1 MVPRAASHA
10 TPAWLPIHLSLPI
23 SSPVAACPWPR
34 SPGTAPERR
43 PIPPGCPGR
52 APTPCLPSPAAVGRG
67 SLWSLPC
74 LAVGSGSRVAH
85 APPALATA
93 PEEGT
98 PRAAVLCP
106 DGCDPGPTPQ
116 QQFPALFVGPGSRGH
131 RRPQSWA
138 RRRAPG
144 GRACCRAPQV
154 RTGLLHDSCGPGCLG
169 PGAPARSGSEEG
181 RRSPSGEGAG
191 LRLRPR
197 GGDRETT
204 PAPSGRPAPFPP
216 RPRDTGERRRLGYHR
231 VLELTRRGSAR
242 RPRSTPGGRR
252 DSDFPV
258 VLKLCPWS
266 PRRLEERS
274 APLRSRS
281 PHSTDFQ
288 GRGGGAEGRALES
301 HGVAG
306 PQPGACPLRSGCGR
320 VFRLAALLPGGRGVC
335 CSRELRL
342 RGFQESRPHHRSRNA
357 GGFEVAAS
365 GNPVT
370 EQS

>member
-1 MVPRAASHA
+1 M
-10 TPAWLPIHLSLPI
+10 
-23 SSPVAACPWPR
+23 
-34 SPGTAPERR
+34 
-43 PIPPGCPGR
+43 
-52 APTPCLPSPAAVGRG
+52 GRG
-67 SLWSLPC
+67 SRWSLPC
-74 LAVGSGSRVAH
+74 LAAGSGSRVAH
-85 APPALATA
+85 ASPALATA

-98 PRAAVLCP
+98 PRAAVPCP

-116 QQFPALFVGPGSRGH
+116 QQSPALFVGPGSRGH

-144 GRACCRAPQV
+144 GRACCRAPHV

-191 LRLRPR
+191 LRLRPP

-216 RPRDTGERRRLGYHR
+216 QPRDTGERRRLGYHR
-231 VLELTRRGSAR
+231 ALELTRRGSAR

-252 DSDFPV
+252 DSDFAL
-258 VLKLCPWS
+258 VLKLCPWT
-266 PRRLEERS
+266 PGRPEERS

-288 GRGGGAEGRALES
+288 GRGGGAGVGHRSPTESQVLSLGPALYAPD
-301 HGVAG
+301 AG
-306 PQPGACPLRSGCGR
+306 GYSAS
-320 VFRLAALLPGGRGVC
+320 
-335 CSRELRL
+335 L
-342 RGFQESRPHHRSRNA
+342 RGSLGAEACAAVASCGSEASRSPSSTIHREMLGASRSRLSEIRLLSRVRGSGLKRIA
-357 GGFEVAAS
+357 PRVVITTRPAAS
-365 GNPVT
+365 AAASLARSRWVDQAGDARA
-370 EQS
+370 SSGSAL